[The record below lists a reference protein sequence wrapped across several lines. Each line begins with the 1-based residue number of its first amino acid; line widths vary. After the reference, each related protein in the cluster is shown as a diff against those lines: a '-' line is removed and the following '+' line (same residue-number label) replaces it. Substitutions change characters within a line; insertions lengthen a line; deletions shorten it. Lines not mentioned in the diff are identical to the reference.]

1 MKRKNLELS
10 VEGGKQL
17 AKWTLVLILFLTGSI
32 PYSLGQCKIKNS
44 VIRPGEE
51 IKYDLYFHWG
61 FVWKNAGEAVL
72 NTYSTNYD
80 GQSAYKM
87 ELLATSNKSA
97 DVLFRL
103 RDTLTCIVDT
113 DLVPLYYRKGAEEGK
128 RYTVDQAKYSYKNN
142 KTYVKQRRTWK
153 DGKVKDTEFESN
165 DCVYDMLSI
174 LAKSR
179 NINPEKYNKGD
190 RIHFPMA
197 TGRRMDNIILE
208 FRGKQNVKTNDG
220 TKFRCIVVGLIGKT
234 KKNKEKDLITFY
246 ISDDDN
252 HLPVKVDF
260 NLNFGSA
267 QVTLKSLNS
276 HKYPLSSI
284 VK

>member
-1 MKRKNLELS
+1 MKRKNLKPTAQ
-10 VEGGKQL
+10 EGRKL
-17 AKWTLVLILFLTGSI
+17 ATITFLLFLFLTGFNTSAF
-32 PYSLGQCKIKNS
+32 GQCKIKNS
-44 VIRPGEE
+44 VIRAGEE

-72 NTYSTNYD
+72 NTYATNYD
-80 GQSAYKM
+80 GQNALKM
-87 ELLATSNKSA
+87 ELTATSNKGA
-97 DVLFRL
+97 DIFFKM
-103 RDTLTCIVDT
+103 RDTLTCIVNT

-142 KTYVKQRRTWK
+142 KTYVAQQRTWK
-153 DGKVKDTEFESN
+153 DGRVKDTQFESN
-165 DCVYDMLSI
+165 ECVYDMLSI

-179 NINPEKYNKGD
+179 NINPEKYAKGD
-190 RIHFPMA
+190 RIQFPMA
-197 TGRRMDNIILE
+197 TGRRMDDIVLE
-208 FRGKQNVKTNDG
+208 FRGTQHVKTENG
-220 TKFRCIVVGLIGKT
+220 TKFRCVVIGLIEKT

-252 HLPVKVDF
+252 HLPIKVDF

-267 QVTLKSLNS
+267 QVTLKSLNG